1 MCTQDEFYDGELGTE
16 VDESTPWVEYVIG
29 QFSDYQLRSYLQ
41 RYISSHCDKE
51 PNLKGFMRCGTGI
64 LPITPSPK
72 AVFLCKDMLSDEDN
86 ARFSGLLD
94 CHSPWACPHC
104 SPREMAKKG
113 ADIACAIDALA
124 AQDLWAFMVT
134 FTLPHHTKM
143 SAEDSFSIL
152 KATWRNFTKN
162 STKSIRNFNT
172 HTKKDGTTVQYA
184 LKGDAAKQFKREL
197 NIVHFVKV
205 YEFTYGENGWHPHMH
220 VLFWCHK
227 SKWDLITKHQD
238 PLLNLW
244 WSSAKHAALKYWNQ
258 KYPDKKEENAKAVEN
273 YYTEARKNPA
283 NDTHRSVY
291 ISVDSKGRP
300 VRQLSSS
307 YISGFSGSMEK
318 DKKRLWSANQELT
331 RQPAKAAKEGHY
343 MPFDLL
349 MAALNAHNAKDFDTE
364 KKFAG
369 LFLEYAKY
377 TRKKRR
383 VDWSLSGIKKII
395 AQWKKT
401 NAWVEVL
408 KKKFAE
414 KPTAWKIVCWF
425 TKEQWSQ
432 ICWIEL
438 TEHKFIKYDLLRLCR
453 APTIEEAFDAVYAYL
468 LPLGIDIMANGEHPY
483 QQNIENNIYE
493 TRMARELSA

>member
-1 MCTQDEFYDGELGTE
+1 MDNEEFYDGENGTE
-16 VDESTPWVEYVIG
+16 VSEGTSWVEYGIS

-41 RYISSHCDKE
+41 KYISSHCDKE
-51 PNLKGFMRCGTGI
+51 PNLIGFMKCGTAI
-64 LPITPSPK
+64 LPVNPSPQ
-72 AVFLCKDMLSDEDN
+72 AVFLCKDMLSDEGD
-86 ARFSGLLD
+86 ARFSGLID

-104 SPREMAKKG
+104 SPRIMAKKG
-113 ADIACAIDALA
+113 ADIACALDALA

-134 FTLPHHTKM
+134 FTLPHHAYM
-143 SAEDSFSIL
+143 SAEDSFMIL
-152 KATWRNFTKN
+152 KNTWRKFTVN
-162 STKSIRNFNT
+162 STT
-172 HTKKDGTTVQYA
+172 HRQNLVKKHTCNDGSVSEYH
-184 LKGDAAKQFKREL
+184 LKGDAAAQFKKDL
-197 NIVHFVKV
+197 GIVHYVKV

-227 SKWDLITKHQD
+227 SKWDSITKHQK
-238 PLLNLW
+238 PLLDLW
-244 WSSAKHAALKYWNQ
+244 WKSAKRAALAYWN
-258 KYPDKKEENAKAVEN
+258 KKFPDKKDENAKNVEA
-273 YYTEARKNPA
+273 YYTDARKEPA

-331 RQPAKAAKEGHY
+331 HQQAKTAQNGHY

-349 MAALNAHNAKDFDTE
+349 LAALNAHNAKDFETE

-395 AQWKKT
+395 EQWKKT
-401 NAWVEVL
+401 NEWVEVL

-425 TKEQWSQ
+425 TKEQWSK
-432 ICWIEL
+432 ICWIEITTDHFL
-438 TEHKFIKYDLLRLCR
+438 KGRILQCCR
-453 APTIEEAFDAVYAYL
+453 APTIEEAFDRVYGLL
-468 LPLGIDIMANGEHPY
+468 LPFDIDIMANGEHPY

-493 TRMARELSA
+493 TRMAEKFSA